1 MNVPADLLA
10 SWPAQI
16 VLLVAGLTIVLRPVY
31 TYVQR
36 GRTRLR
42 ATLQVQPFAY
52 PPELFEEIRRMK
64 NGGAGDPAHPFV
76 FELPYHLRF
85 LGGFVKIHVSNVSRL
100 PVKNISISLPDL
112 TSCAS
117 LRRGDMPIESAPAT
131 DGDGI
136 RSVRIPSLKPAES
149 VSVYAWTAVEV
160 AESSLKALEV
170 RSEEG
175 ATRFSVI
182 APTGFLGR
190 YAEETLRV
198 LWTATRILL
207 AAFALVTIIR
217 LVIYALE
224 KYRMGY

>member
-1 MNVPADLLA
+1 MSVPADLLA

-31 TYVQR
+31 AYVQR
-36 GRTRLR
+36 GRARLR
-42 ATLQVQPFAY
+42 ATLQIQPFAY
-52 PPELFEEIRRMK
+52 PPELFEEIRRMR
-64 NGGAGDPAHPFV
+64 NGASGDPAHPFV

-117 LRRGDMPIESAPAT
+117 LRRDDMPIETAPAT

-136 RSVRIPSLKPAES
+136 KSVRIQSLKPTES

-170 RSEEG
+170 RSDQG
-175 ATRFSVI
+175 AIRFNVI
-182 APTGFLGR
+182 APTGHVGR
-190 YAEETLRV
+190 FAEETLRV

-207 AAFALVTIIR
+207 AAFAVVTIVR
-217 LVIYALE
+217 LAIYAQE

>member
-1 MNVPADLLA
+1 MSVPADLLA

-31 TYVQR
+31 NYVQR
-36 GRTRLR
+36 GRARLR

-52 PPELFEEIRRMK
+52 PPELFDEIRRMR
-64 NGGAGDPAHPFV
+64 NGTQTDPAHPFV

-100 PVKNISISLPDL
+100 PVRNISISLPEL

-131 DGDGI
+131 DRDGI
-136 RSVRIPSLKPAES
+136 KLVRIPSLKPAES

-160 AESSLKALEV
+160 AEPSLKALEV
-170 RSEEG
+170 RSDEG
-175 ATRFSVI
+175 ATKFNVI
-182 APTGFLGR
+182 APTGYVGR

-198 LWTATRILL
+198 LWTATRIL
-207 AAFALVTIIR
+207 FAVFAVVTIVR
-217 LVIYALE
+217 LVMYALE